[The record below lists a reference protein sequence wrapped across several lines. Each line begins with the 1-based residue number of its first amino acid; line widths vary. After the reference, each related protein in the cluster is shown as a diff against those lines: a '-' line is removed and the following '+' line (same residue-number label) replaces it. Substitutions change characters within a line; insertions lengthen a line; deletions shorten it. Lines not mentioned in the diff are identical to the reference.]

1 VPVVVEYEWFFP
13 AGVFFLVGGL
23 GVVFL
28 VFGLVALL
36 VGGLGGF
43 ALALSI
49 DTNDENSEWDMGL
62 LLSGGRPSRLRL
74 PTGFCIA
81 FVILGS
87 MRFLFP
93 SKARRAL
100 CLYTAFVLTICCMG
114 MRTFTLYPNRCNGPG
129 LSLTA

>member
-62 LLSGGRPSRLRL
+62 LLSG
-74 PTGFCIA
+74 
-81 FVILGS
+81 
-87 MRFLFP
+87 
-93 SKARRAL
+93 
-100 CLYTAFVLTICCMG
+100 VLTICCMG